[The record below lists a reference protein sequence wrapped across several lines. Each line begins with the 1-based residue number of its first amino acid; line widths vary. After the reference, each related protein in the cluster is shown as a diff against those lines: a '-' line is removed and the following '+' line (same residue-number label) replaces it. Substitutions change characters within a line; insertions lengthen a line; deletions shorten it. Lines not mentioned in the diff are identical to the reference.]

1 MKRNKFQ
8 SLSIVLIFSILLNII
23 SYVPV
28 KALAE
33 GKEDLIEEA
42 IETTK
47 GNIKSLSKYEDNDTL
62 ALNLLGENID
72 SNKINIYEYKSL
84 KTYPKN
90 IINLVAAGKNPE
102 DYEGKNYVK
111 EVLDGQTESGLFVV
125 GNEQEDSYPENMAN
139 AIIAMDMTKAEY
151 NKVSAVKLLMSF
163 AKESE
168 EGKSF
173 DDNVVKTSLAIIA
186 LSSHKD
192 VEGVNAL
199 IEELK
204 EYLKNEQLY
213 DGSFSINSLA
223 DDDSDSEGNAVA
235 TAMVIQALVALGENP
250 LSNGWVKDGINLLTA
265 LLSFKE
271 EDKFIFN
278 SSYIRISENEAT
290 SISILALKSMET
302 GKSAYKTVKQE
313 QKEANSIEIVA
324 ANTSIKEGKTLSLE
338 TKILDK
344 DKDIVQGNEII
355 WTIDDENIASID
367 EKGILKA
374 KIHGTTNVHA
384 SIKGNEDISSDI
396 SISVYSPV
404 AKSIEILNTEESIE
418 IGDSIP
424 LKSMVKDQDGEDIKN
439 VNLIWSLDNKK
450 LASIDNDG
458 FLKARKEGIITVFAQ
473 LDNDENIKI
482 AKSFNIKKPSS
493 LEDISVEDKAKIK
506 NEIENLKKF
515 YEMETVESMVPIA
528 LSKVNAD
535 QKILD
540 KVYIKRGESSL
551 IYAQN
556 ILALVG
562 SGKDPKDYKE
572 KDYIKSLVKSQ
583 RKEVGKFQGQFIMN
597 EELDIDA
604 PAILAYSIIA
614 LETAKADYDKEL
626 AINALIDLIL
636 NNKNTSNTYSN
647 IESNGMALI
656 ALASHPEIKGVD
668 NAISTIITT
677 MKASQKPDGTFESGN
692 KSRALAIVIQ
702 GLVANNINPL
712 SKEWIKDKS
721 MLDALLKFKAAPRG
735 NNKYGGFAKFEG
747 GAYEMVATSHVIG
760 ALVDLYYGESIFE
773 IKNDSMGEIK
783 EPAVISIAGVKE
795 GKIYTESVNVDIS
808 TDEGT
813 WKSTLNGR
821 DFLGGDISKAGKY
834 TLKVVAELEGVKS
847 EKEVSFVVD
856 MPPYEKIRVRVEGN
870 KETLFNN
877 IVESSISQ
885 SNVLEVLMKAVG
897 KENVNG
903 TGNGEGYIVTGILGE
918 NQSENLGWSYY
929 VKRGLDIKQPMI
941 GASGFTNIKD
951 AQGKFNYDEIVFY
964 MTHYEFD
971 KEFKLYTDIPV
982 VSLKSLDENHEVTV
996 LKQKDKTALKNIDVN
1011 IEGIGNFKTDD
1022 NGKVNFKAPNAIYNI
1037 KIGKRD
1043 KHIDV
1048 VPNTYVVS
1056 LPVEEQILE
1065 TTYDENKVGEGIK
1078 DPVVKDITIGMDK
1091 DGNISSDI
1099 FEKSLG
1105 KSKILKFIN
1114 KDMTWEFQTK
1124 DIKKENIKAINI
1136 DLNKDSQN
1144 KESILKDYNDAKILS
1159 FKDNGIL
1166 PAKAKITMKYDSV
1179 NPVYLYYYNDD
1190 THNIEKISGPHTSKD
1205 GYIVFEIEHCSDYF
1219 LSSID
1224 SDKKLEV
1231 KMEDILM
1238 EITRYYE
1245 KKDVY
1250 SFREALGLRNISK
1263 NINVKDKIE
1272 VFEVDNVSDAINNII
1287 SIIAAGE
1294 NPKDYKGKNYVKML
1308 KTSQNE
1314 NGAFVISNG
1323 DEDWPTLQAFA
1334 MIALDMSKVD
1344 YDKEK
1349 AVNYIISMAKDGH
1362 YSDVDTTTMVITA
1375 LANHKDIKGVEEI
1388 INSSIEYISSM
1399 QLESGGFESYGNEN
1413 PYTLSAVI
1421 QALIANE
1428 EDIFSNKWIKSG
1440 NTLLDALLTFKTGD
1454 HFEFKSEWG
1463 TESKMS
1469 TEQATLALGDI
1480 YNKKSVYKSITLLGN
1495 EAEAEE
1501 VKDVKDDQKDSVTEG
1516 NNEVKEEQKDNNT
1529 EVNNE
1534 LKEETDNTHVE
1545 DVNANIKKTD
1555 NVNIKE
1561 NAIKILQ
1568 DGKSESKIDT
1578 KELVK
1583 TGNII
1588 GFESLIVISMIMIIA
1603 GIIIIKKQKKQTV
1616 I

>member
-8 SLSIVLIFSILLNII
+8 YLSMVLIFSILLNII

-28 KALAE
+28 MALSE
-33 GKEDLIEEA
+33 GKQSSIKEA

-47 GNIKSLSKYEDNDTL
+47 GNIKSLSKYEDSDTL
-62 ALNLLGENID
+62 ALNLLGENVD
-72 SNKINIYEYKSL
+72 SNKINIYKDKRL

-90 IINLVAAGKNPE
+90 IINLIAAGKDPE

-111 EVLDGQTESGLFVV
+111 EVLDGQIQNGLFVV
-125 GNEQEDSYPENMAN
+125 SNEQADSYPENMAYG
-139 AIIAMDMTKAEY
+139 IIAMDMAKAPY
-151 NKVSAVKLLMSF
+151 NKESAVKLLMSF
-163 AKESE
+163 AKEAD

-173 DDNVVKTSLAIIA
+173 DDQVVTTSLGIIA

-192 VEGVNAL
+192 VEGVSKL

-204 EYLKNEQLY
+204 KYLKSEQLY
-213 DGSFSINSLA
+213 DGSFSNNSL
-223 DDDSDSEGNAVA
+223 SDEDLESEGNSVA
-235 TAMVIQALVALGENP
+235 TAMVIQALVALEENP
-250 LSNGWVKDGINLLTA
+250 LADEWIKEGESLLDA

-271 EDKFIFN
+271 EDKFIYN
-278 SSYIRISENEAT
+278 SSYRRVSEDEAT
-290 SISILALKSMET
+290 SFAILALKGIET
-302 GKSAYKTVKQE
+302 GKSAYKIVKQE
-313 QKEANSIEIVA
+313 QKKPNFIEIVA
-324 ANTSIKEGKTLSLE
+324 DNTSIKEGKIISLE

-355 WTIDDENIASID
+355 WAIDDENVAYID

-374 KIHGTTNVHA
+374 KAKGTTKVHA
-384 SIKGNEDISSDI
+384 SIKGNEDINTHI
-396 SISVYSPV
+396 SISVYAPV

-439 VNLIWSLDNKK
+439 ANLIWSVDNKK

-458 FLKARKEGIITVFAQ
+458 FLKARKEGIITVSAQ
-473 LDNDENIKI
+473 LGNDQNIKTT
-482 AKSFNIKKPSS
+482 KNFNIKKPSS

-528 LSKVNAD
+528 LSKVNTD
-535 QKILD
+535 KKILD

-556 ILALVG
+556 TLALIG
-562 SGKDPKDYKE
+562 SGKDPKDYKGN
-572 KDYIKSLVKSQ
+572 DYVKGLVKSQ
-583 RKEVGKFQGQFIMN
+583 RKEGEKFQGQFIIN
-597 EELDIDA
+597 DILDIDA

-626 AINALIDLIL
+626 AINALMDLIL

-677 MKASQKPDGTFESGN
+677 MKSSQRPDGTFESGN

-747 GAYEMVATSHVIG
+747 GAYEMVATSHVVG
-760 ALVDLYYGESIFE
+760 ALVDLHYGESIFG

-783 EPAVISIAGVKE
+783 EPAVISIEGVKE
-795 GKIYTESVNVDIS
+795 GKIYTETINIDIS

-813 WKSTLNGR
+813 WKATLNGE
-821 DFLGGDISKAGKY
+821 DFFGGAISKAGKY

-847 EKEVSFVVD
+847 EKEVNFIVD
-856 MPPYEKIRVRVEGN
+856 MPPYEKVRVRVEGN
-870 KETLFNN
+870 EKTLFND
-877 IVESSISQ
+877 IVDSSISQ

-897 KENVNG
+897 KENING
-903 TGNGEGYIVTGILGE
+903 TGNGEGYMVTGILGE
-918 NQSENLGWSYY
+918 NQVENFGWSYY

-941 GASGFTNIKD
+941 GAAGFIDIKD
-951 AQGKFNYDEIVFY
+951 SEGKFNYDEIVFY
-964 MTHYEFD
+964 MTHYKYD
-971 KEFKLYTDIPV
+971 GDFKSYTNIPM
-982 VSLKSLDENHEVTV
+982 VSLRSLDGNHEIT
-996 LKQKDKTALKNIDVN
+996 LLNKIDKTPLKNADIN
-1011 IEGIGNFKTDD
+1011 IEGIGDFKTDD
-1022 NGKVNFKAPNAIYNI
+1022 NGKVTFKAPSDIYNI
-1037 KIGKRD
+1037 TIGKRD
-1043 KHIDV
+1043 KYIEI

-1056 LPVEEQILE
+1056 LPVEEEILE
-1065 TTYDENKVGEGIK
+1065 TIYDEDKISEGIK
-1078 DPVVKDITIGMDK
+1078 DPFIKYILIGMDK
-1091 DGNISSDI
+1091 DGKISSEI

-1105 KSKILKFIN
+1105 KNKILRFIN
-1114 KDMTWEFQTK
+1114 KDMTWEFETK
-1124 DIKKENIKAINI
+1124 NIRKENVKSIDI

-1144 KESILKDYNDAKILS
+1144 KESILKEYNDAKILS

-1166 PAKAKITMKYDSV
+1166 PAKAKITMKHDTAK
-1179 NPVYLYYYNDD
+1179 PVYLYYYDEK
-1190 THNIEKISGPHTSKD
+1190 THNVEKVSGPHKTAD
-1205 GYIVFEIEHCSDYF
+1205 GNIVFEIEHCSDYF

-1231 KMEDILM
+1231 KLQDVLM

-1245 KKDVY
+1245 DKDIY
-1250 SFREALGLRNISK
+1250 SFREALGLSNISK

-1287 SIIAAGE
+1287 SLIAAGE

-1308 KTSQNE
+1308 KDSQNKD
-1314 NGAFVISNG
+1314 GAFVILDG

-1334 MIALDMSKVD
+1334 VIALDMSKAD

-1349 AVNYIISMAKDGH
+1349 ALNHIISMSKDGH
-1362 YSDVDTTTMVITA
+1362 YGDVDTTAMVITA
-1375 LANHKDIKGVEEI
+1375 LSNHKDIKGIEEI
-1388 INSSIEYISSM
+1388 INSSIEYINNK
-1399 QLESGGFESYGNEN
+1399 QLESGGFESYGKEN
-1413 PYTLSAVI
+1413 PYTLSSVI
-1421 QALIANE
+1421 QALISNE
-1428 EDIFSNKWIKSG
+1428 DDIFSKRWVKNG

-1463 TESKMS
+1463 TETKMS
-1469 TEQATLALGDI
+1469 TEQAILALGDI
-1480 YNKKSVYKSITLLGN
+1480 YNKKSVYKYMTLSGN
-1495 EAEAEE
+1495 EVEAKEGNKIE
-1501 VKDVKDDQKDSVTEG
+1501 VKEG
-1516 NNEVKEEQKDNNT
+1516 NEIEVKEVEEKKGNEEVKEEITSTHLEDGNADSENT
-1529 EVNNE
+1529 D
-1534 LKEETDNTHVE
+1534 K
-1545 DVNANIKKTD
+1545 A
-1555 NVNIKE
+1555 NIKE
-1561 NAIKILQ
+1561 NAMKIIQ
-1568 DGKSESKIDT
+1568 DGKSESKVDT

-1583 TGNII
+1583 TGSII
-1588 GFESLIVISMIMIIA
+1588 GFKSLIAISMIMIIA
-1603 GIIIIKKQKKQTV
+1603 GIIIIKRKKKKSV

>member
-1 MKRNKFQ
+1 MKKNKFQ

-33 GKEDLIEEA
+33 GKESLIEET
-42 IETTK
+42 IKITK
-47 GNIKSLSKYEDNDTL
+47 GNIKSLSRYEYNDTL
-62 ALNLLGENID
+62 ALNLLGENVD
-72 SNKINIYEYKSL
+72 SNKINIYKDKNL

-90 IINLVAAGKNPE
+90 IINLIAAGKDPE

-111 EVLDGQTESGLFVV
+111 EVLDGQTGNGLFVV
-125 GNEQEDSYPENMAN
+125 SNEQADSYPENMAYG
-139 AIIAMDMTKAEY
+139 IIAMDMAKAPY
-151 NKVSAVKLLMSF
+151 NKESAVKLLMSF
-163 AKESE
+163 AKEAD

-173 DDNVVKTSLAIIA
+173 GSNVVITSLAIIA
-186 LSSHKD
+186 LSSHRY
-192 VEGVNAL
+192 VEGVNEL
-199 IEELK
+199 IEDSK
-204 EYLKNEQLY
+204 EYLKSEQLY
-213 DGSFSINSLA
+213 DGSFANNSL
-223 DDDSDSEGNAVA
+223 SDEDFESEGNAVA
-235 TAMVIQALVALGENP
+235 TSMVIQALVALGENP
-250 LSNGWVKDGINLLTA
+250 LDDEWVKEGESLLDA

-278 SSYIRISENEAT
+278 SDYKVVSKDEVNSSA
-290 SISILALKSMET
+290 ILALKSMET
-302 GKSAYKTVKQE
+302 SKSAYKIVKRE
-313 QKEANSIEIVA
+313 EKRPNSIEIVA
-324 ANTSIKEGKTLSLE
+324 DNTSIKEGKTISLE

-374 KIHGTTNVHA
+374 KAKGTTKVHA
-384 SIKGNEDISSDI
+384 SIKGNEDINTHI
-396 SISVYSPV
+396 SISVYAPV

-439 VNLIWSLDNKK
+439 ANLIWSVDTKK

-458 FLKARKEGIITVFAQ
+458 FLKARKEGIITVFVQ
-473 LDNDENIKI
+473 LDNDSNIKTT
-482 AKSFNIKKPSS
+482 KNFSIKKPSS
-493 LEDISVEDKAKIK
+493 LEDINVEDKAKIK

-528 LSKVNAD
+528 LSKVNTD
-535 QKILD
+535 KKILD

-556 ILALVG
+556 ILALIG
-562 SGKDPKDYKE
+562 SGKDPKDYKGN
-572 KDYIKSLVKSQ
+572 DYIKGLVKSQ
-583 RKEVGKFQGQFIMN
+583 RKEGEKFQGQFIMN
-597 EELDIDA
+597 ERLDIDA

-614 LETAKADYDKEL
+614 LETVKADYDKEL
-626 AINALIDLIL
+626 AINTLIDLIL
-636 NNKNTSNTYSN
+636 NNKNTSNTYSD

-677 MKASQKPDGTFESGN
+677 MKSSQKPDGTFESGN

-747 GAYEMVATSHVIG
+747 GSYEMVATSHVVG
-760 ALVDLYYGESIFE
+760 ALVDLYYGESIFG

-783 EPAVISIAGVKE
+783 EPAVISIEGVKE

-813 WKSTLNGR
+813 WKATLNGE
-821 DFLGGDISKAGKY
+821 DFLGDAISKAGKY

-847 EKEVSFVVD
+847 EKEVNFIVD
-856 MPPYEKIRVRVEGN
+856 MPPYEKVRVRVEGN
-870 KETLFNN
+870 EKTLFNN

-897 KENVNG
+897 KENING
-903 TGNGEGYIVTGILGE
+903 TGNGEGYMVTGILGE
-918 NQSENLGWSYY
+918 NQSENFGWSYY

-941 GASGFTNIKD
+941 GAAGFTDIKD
-951 AQGKFNYDEIVFY
+951 AEGKFNYDEIVFY
-964 MTHYEFD
+964 MTHYKYD
-971 KEFKLYTDIPV
+971 GEFKSYTDIPM
-982 VSLKSLDENHEVTV
+982 VSLRSLDDNHEITL
-996 LKQKDKTALKNIDVN
+996 LKKADKTPLKNADIN
-1011 IEGIGNFKTDD
+1011 IEGIGDFKTDD
-1022 NGKVNFKAPNAIYNI
+1022 NGKATFKAPSDIYNI
-1037 KIGKRD
+1037 TIGKKD
-1043 KHIDV
+1043 KYIEV
-1048 VPNTYVVS
+1048 VPNTYAVS

-1065 TTYDENKVGEGIK
+1065 TIYDEDKISEGIK
-1078 DPVVKDITIGMDK
+1078 DPFIKTIVIGMDK
-1091 DGNISSDI
+1091 DGKISSEI
-1099 FEKSLG
+1099 FEKSLD
-1105 KSKILKFIN
+1105 KNKVLRFIN
-1114 KDMTWEFQTK
+1114 KDMTWEFETK
-1124 DIKKENIKAINI
+1124 NINKENVKSINI
-1136 DLNKDSQN
+1136 DLNKDSEN
-1144 KESILKDYNDAKILS
+1144 KEDILKNFNDSKILS

-1166 PAKAKITMKYDSV
+1166 PAKAKITMKHDTV
-1179 NPVYLYYYNDD
+1179 KPVYLYYYDEK
-1190 THNIEKISGPHTSKD
+1190 THNIEKISGPHKAAD
-1205 GYIVFEIEHCSDYF
+1205 GNIVFEIEHCSDYF

-1231 KMEDILM
+1231 KLQDVLM

-1245 KKDVY
+1245 DKDIY
-1250 SFREALGLRNISK
+1250 SFREALGLSNISK

-1272 VFEVDNVSDAINNII
+1272 FFEVDNVSDAINNII
-1287 SIIAAGE
+1287 SLIAAGE
-1294 NPKDYKGKNYVKML
+1294 NPKNYKGKNYVKML
-1308 KTSQNE
+1308 KDSQNKD
-1314 NGAFVISNG
+1314 GAFVILDG

-1334 MIALDMSKVD
+1334 MIALDMSKSD

-1349 AVNYIISMAKDGH
+1349 AVNYIISMSKNG
-1362 YSDVDTTTMVITA
+1362 YYGDVDTTAMVITA
-1375 LANHKDIKGVEEI
+1375 LSNHKDIKGVEEI
-1388 INSSIEYISSM
+1388 INSSIDYINSK
-1399 QLESGGFESYGNEN
+1399 QLESGGFESYGDEN

-1428 EDIFSNKWIKSG
+1428 EDISSKRWVKNG

-1454 HFEFKSEWG
+1454 HFEFKSQWG
-1463 TESKMS
+1463 TETKMS
-1469 TEQATLALGDI
+1469 TEQAMLALGDI

-1495 EAEAEE
+1495 EVE
-1501 VKDVKDDQKDSVTEG
+1501 VE
-1516 NNEVKEEQKDNNT
+1516 EVKEEQKDNVIEGNNEVKEDQKDNVT
-1529 EVNNE
+1529 EVNNGA
-1534 LKEETDNTHVE
+1534 KEQTNNTHSE
-1545 DVNANIKKTD
+1545 DGNTNIEKVD
-1555 NVNIKE
+1555 NIGIKE
-1561 NAIKILQ
+1561 NAVKIIQ
-1568 DGKSESKIDT
+1568 DGKSESKVDT

-1583 TGNII
+1583 TGSMI
-1588 GFESLIVISMIMIIA
+1588 GFESLIAISMIMIIA
-1603 GIIIIKKQKKQTV
+1603 GIIIIKKQKKQSV